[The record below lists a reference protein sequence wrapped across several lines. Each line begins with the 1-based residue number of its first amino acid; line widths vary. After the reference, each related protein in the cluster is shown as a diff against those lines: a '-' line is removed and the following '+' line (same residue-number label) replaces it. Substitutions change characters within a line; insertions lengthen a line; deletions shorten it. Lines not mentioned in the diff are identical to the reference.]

1 MIQEKSKRPHLGL
14 TLSLTSRTF
23 SRARLWN
30 NLALAGC
37 TLGCG
42 RVDKLDR
49 DILAPEAAGKGE
61 TILDLTKDKFSESKA
76 RPSNNLVL
84 AVLWRLEKYVRT
96 M

>member
-1 MIQEKSKRPHLGL
+1 MIDL
-14 TLSLTSRTF
+14 
-23 SRARLWN
+23 LW
-30 NLALAGC
+30 AFGIGC
-37 TLGCG
+37 NFVGRQLTLGCG
-42 RVDKLDR
+42 RVDKLDHV
-49 DILAPEAAGKGE
+49 ILAPKAAGKGE

>member
-1 MIQEKSKRPHLGL
+1 MTFSWSKSGIQEPFDQNRV
-14 TLSLTSRTF
+14 
-23 SRARLWN
+23 WN
-30 NLALAGC
+30 
-37 TLGCG
+37 CG

-49 DILAPEAAGKGE
+49 DILAPEAAGKGD